1 MKITTIQITKGEDQE
16 IAHLKVR
23 LGLPS
28 KKAVL
33 LEGMR
38 LLRDKIKQD
47 VRRRHLRKVVLAVRA
62 ESQRTNREWAPGAS
76 AAHLDED

>member
-16 IAHLKVR
+16 IAQLKVR

-38 LLRDKIKQD
+38 LLREKIKGD
-47 VRRRHLRKVVLAVRA
+47 ARRRHLRKVVLAIRE
-62 ESQRTNREWAPGAS
+62 ESQRVNREWAPGAS
-76 AAHLDED
+76 AVHLNED